1 MSIHRG
7 LDKKDVVH
15 IHSGLLLSPK
25 NEWNNTI
32 CSNMN
37 ESRDYHTKWSQTE
50 KYKYHMISLNVE
62 SKNIIQMNLFEKHKL
77 ADFKNK
83 LMITKEERGWVRI
96 N

>member
-1 MSIHRG
+1 
-7 LDKKDVVH
+7 
-15 IHSGLLLSPK
+15 
-25 NEWNNTI
+25 
-32 CSNMN
+32 
-37 ESRDYHTKWSQTE
+37 
-50 KYKYHMISLNVE
+50 MISFNVE